1 MIIHTESLFAEINRR
16 KTKWLLFATQCSLN
30 QSEEHCLKNIGDYFC
45 EKYSEAATERSS
57 ENMQLIHRRTL
68 ITEVSFATLLKPLL
82 HRYSPVHWL
91 HIFRTYFLK
100 NTSGQLLLNTTHSC
114 LLVMP
119 IWRKRNEIYQNFFL
133 IMMQK
138 NLLKRKTCFKS
149 HLNLGYIDL
158 FIPNSVCSFQNTA
171 TVACG

>member
-1 MIIHTESLFAEINRR
+1 MVTI
-16 KTKWLLFATQCSLN
+16 C
-30 QSEEHCLKNIGDYFC
+30 
-45 EKYSEAATERSS
+45 YSVFSKS
-57 ENMQLIHRRTL
+57 IRRTL
-68 ITEVSFATLLKPLL
+68 FKEYWRLFLWKILRSSHREVFWKYAVNSQENTHAEVSFATLLKPLL

-91 HIFRTYFLK
+91 HIFRTHFLK

-119 IWRKRNEIYQNFFL
+119 IWRKRNQIYQNFFL

-149 HLNLGYIDL
+149 PLNLGYIDL